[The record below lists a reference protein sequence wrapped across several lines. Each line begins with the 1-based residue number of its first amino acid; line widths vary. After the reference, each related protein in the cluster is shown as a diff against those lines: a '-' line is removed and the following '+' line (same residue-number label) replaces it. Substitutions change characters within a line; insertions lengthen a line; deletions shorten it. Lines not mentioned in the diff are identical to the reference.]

1 MRFNA
6 TTCGL
11 TPPHAVQRHSMR
23 FNATTCGKTPPHAV
37 QRTTCSLMP
46 PHAVKRHHM
55 RFNATKCSSDKNPIL
70 TAVQEKFINRLT
82 LAHVA
87 DDAQCGKSPKKRHFS
102 RFFKEGNLI
111 NNFYPR

>member
-1 MRFNA
+1 
-6 TTCGL
+6 
-11 TPPHAVQRHSMR
+11 
-23 FNATTCGKTPPHAV
+23 
-37 QRTTCSLMP
+37 MP